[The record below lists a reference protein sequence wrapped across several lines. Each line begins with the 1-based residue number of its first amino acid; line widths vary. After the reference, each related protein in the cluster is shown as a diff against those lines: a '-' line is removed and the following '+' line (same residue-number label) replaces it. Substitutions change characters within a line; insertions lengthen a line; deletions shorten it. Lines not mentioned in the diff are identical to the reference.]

1 MVDGYGAF
9 RGTQCGLERM
19 GGSQEPSRAR
29 MPAFTSIVATRVA
42 GRDHGHRHQISC
54 RRACAG
60 SSGRRAGV
68 ILCVMSSRD
77 SDRPPV
83 LAHQRFV
90 EEKESFAGLSLE
102 QRFRRIHDTNLWGA
116 LASSSGLGSEIDATA
131 MLRAELPRLL
141 ERIAVA
147 SLIDRLRARAA
158 EGEVRGEYHLADI
171 TRDPLPR
178 CDAVLCRDALVH
190 LSFANIERAV
200 ANFKASGAVWLI
212 ATTFPEWQSN
222 GDCED
227 GDWRALNFEIR
238 PFSWGPPLE
247 LLNENCTE
255 AGGGWRDKSLGVWR
269 LS

>member
-1 MVDGYGAF
+1 
-9 RGTQCGLERM
+9 
-19 GGSQEPSRAR
+19 
-29 MPAFTSIVATRVA
+29 VAV
-42 GRDHGHRHQISC
+42 S
-54 RRACAG
+54 
-60 SSGRRAGV
+60 
-68 ILCVMSSRD
+68 D

-83 LAHQRFV
+83 LAHRRFV
-90 EEKESFAGLSLE
+90 EDKESFTGLNLA

-116 LASSSGLGSEIDATA
+116 AASTSGLGSEIDATA

-141 ERIAVA
+141 EKLGVTTLLDAPCGDAGWINQANLGVRYVGVDIVPALVERLQARAVA
-147 SLIDRLRARAA
+147 
-158 EGEVRGEYHLADI
+158 GEINGEYHLADI
-171 TRDPLPR
+171 TADPLPR

-227 GDWRALNFEIR
+227 GDWRALNFER
-238 PFSWGPPLE
+238 APFNWGPPVE
-247 LLNENCTE
+247 LLNEDCRE

-269 LS
+269 LSNLPASAGTDTPRIFV